1 MSNNEL
7 KNIEH
12 QRNEEKR
19 AKEAAEAEN
28 ARLRKT
34 IDANK
39 LKLWKIKKITIWTV
53 IMIIAIACGL
63 LIFIWRDKNWNF
75 MSTLVSWIDGLGDSS
90 AKQHGNVLVGLPIVV
105 LGYAGRMIIDA
116 LDVDE
121 YNKQS
126 LRLFWISKKS

>member
-90 AKQHGNVLVGLPIVV
+90 AKQYGNVLVGLPIVV